1 MDTSLTKIKQNVF
14 KLCSKL
20 LSNEHN
26 IDEDEDLFLLG
37 LSSLDFLKLITS
49 IEKTYNVNF
58 DENILFNVNVTLNTI
73 NKISNYIYDYK
84 D

>member
-49 IEKTYNVNF
+49 I
-58 DENILFNVNVTLNTI
+58 
-73 NKISNYIYDYK
+73 
-84 D
+84 

>member
-58 DENILFNVNVTLNTI
+58 DENIIIKFFIFFNR
-73 NKISNYIYDYK
+73 YIMT
-84 D
+84 